1 MEWVFDNLEN
11 VIVPIIIL
19 ILYGLG
25 NAAQGKKKKRK
36 KRRLA
41 RQAKARTDE
50 ATRRAR
56 DIREEIQRKIAQR
69 GGGPST
75 PPSPPLQEPPPPELP
90 PYQEEPFPAGREIPW
105 QTEELP
111 EQAPSPAA
119 EPVAPPEPPVLA
131 PLDSQVHLEDIE
143 DKLRQARALQARMR
157 QRAEPVATTPGL
169 VPLLMA
175 RDSLRGQLFRDLAQP
190 LGQRKAIL
198 VSEILGKPLGLKG
211 PVNRRAKW

>member
-1 MEWVFDNLEN
+1 MDWVFDNLEN

-36 KRRLA
+36 KRKQA
-41 RQAKARTDE
+41 RQARGRTDE
-50 ATRRAR
+50 AARRAR
-56 DIREEIQRKIAQR
+56 EIREEIQRKIAQR

-75 PPSPPLQEPPPPELP
+75 PPPLQEPPPPEFP
-90 PYQEEPFPAGREIPW
+90 PYQEEPIPAGRELPW
-105 QTEELP
+105 ETEELP
-111 EQAPSPAA
+111 EQAPFPAA
-119 EPVAPPEPPVLA
+119 EPVTSPEPPVLV

-157 QRAEPVATTPGL
+157 QRAEPVATTPSL
-169 VPLLMA
+169 APLLPA
-175 RDSLRGQLFRDLAQP
+175 TDSLRGQLFRDLAHP

-211 PVNRRAKW
+211 PVNRRSKW

>member
-41 RQAKARTDE
+41 RQAKGRTDE
-50 ATRRAR
+50 AARRAR
-56 DIREEIQRKIAQR
+56 EIKEEIQRKIAQR

-75 PPSPPLQEPPPPELP
+75 PPPLQEPPPPELP
-90 PYQEEPFPAGREIPW
+90 PFQEEPIPAGREIPW

-111 EQAPSPAA
+111 EQAPSPVA
-119 EPVAPPEPPVLA
+119 EPLAPPEPPVLA
-131 PLDSQVHLEDIE
+131 PMDSQVHLEDIE
-143 DKLRQARALQARMR
+143 DKLRQTRALQARMR
-157 QRAEPVATTPGL
+157 QRAEPVATTPRL
-169 VPLLMA
+169 VPLLLA
-175 RDSLRGQLFRDLAQP
+175 KDSLRGQLFRDLAHP

-211 PVNRRAKW
+211 PANRRAKW

>member
-25 NAAQGKKKKRK
+25 NAAQGKKKKKK

-41 RQAKARTDE
+41 RQSKGRTDE
-50 ATRRAR
+50 AARRAR
-56 DIREEIQRKIAQR
+56 EVREEIQRKIAQR

-75 PPSPPLQEPPPPELP
+75 PPPLREPPPPEWP
-90 PYQEEPFPAGREIPW
+90 PYQEEEPIPAGREIPW

-119 EPVAPPEPPVLA
+119 EPVAQPEPPVLV

-143 DKLRQARALQARMR
+143 DKLRQARALQARIR
-157 QRAEPVATTPGL
+157 QRAEPAATTPSL
-169 VPLLMA
+169 APLLLA
-175 RDSLRGQLFRDLAQP
+175 KDSLRGQLFRDLAHP

-211 PVNRRAKW
+211 PVNRRSKW